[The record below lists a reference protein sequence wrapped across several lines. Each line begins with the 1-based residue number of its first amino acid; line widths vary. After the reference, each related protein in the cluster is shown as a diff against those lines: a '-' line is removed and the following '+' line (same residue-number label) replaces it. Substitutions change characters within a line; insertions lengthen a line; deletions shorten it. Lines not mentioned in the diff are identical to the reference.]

1 MMFLSFIFISSILLG
16 FTSYSIHTV
25 LNSEYIGI
33 GVSTLM
39 YLCSLIGLMWYS
51 VFDYILH
58 NLFSKQRVVV
68 EPNYITKFHI
78 KNLISTCVWVVSLMW
93 ATLIFTVQ
101 TLPQQMYIDY
111 YPSYIF
117 TLVIFYLLVSIPR
130 TIWKEHPKSW
140 LFEILF
146 WIMIYFTIK
155 IITAAIFL
163 LLIKI

>member
-1 MMFLSFIFISSILLG
+1 MMFLSFVFISSVLLG
-16 FTSYSIHTV
+16 FTSYSMYKV

-33 GVSTLM
+33 NVSTLM

-78 KNLISTCVWVVSLMW
+78 KNLISTCVWVVSLIW
-93 ATLIFTVQ
+93 TTLIFTVQ
-101 TLPQQMYIDY
+101 TLPQQLYIDY
-111 YPSYIF
+111 YPSYVF
-117 TLVIFYLLVSIPR
+117 TLAIFYLLVSIPR
-130 TIWKEHPKSW
+130 TIWKDHPKSW
-140 LFEILF
+140 FFEILF